1 VGKFYIIFYI
11 YKMIRFLLLTVL
23 LFPVFCFSGIVSQN
37 GRLFASD
44 NKIVAENSNGLPV
57 QVKGPS
63 MQWSVT
69 GWGSD
74 KFFREETAEALIEG
88 WNAQIIRVPLG
99 LSVTGSGGFNTGYDK
114 LPQENWER
122 VRTVAD
128 AAIAKDVY
136 VIIDWH
142 SHYGHLQTDL
152 AIDFFTNAELAGK
165 YGNDP
170 HVLFEIYNEPPDTVS
185 WEKVKTYSNAVIKAI
200 RNAGFNNL
208 ILVGSPYW
216 DMNTDIAANDP
227 PTDSLNNFALTF
239 HFYANTHKRD
249 SKPWFAPAGTT
260 FRSIVQGAL
269 DKGFPVF
276 VSEWGTNDATDTGR
290 SDFAESDKWHEY
302 LDSNKISSCA
312 WGVTASGIYGDNV
325 LDYWSRWGNP
335 LHFDMNI
342 IGNWTD
348 PYRMTAH
355 GRYIYK
361 WLTGND
367 TTHASESSWPS
378 YTGASSP
385 LSGNW
390 FTFADNGGVSEISNA
405 EIVDD
410 AAHFTFTLG
419 KGTYEWDPYVA
430 ASFDVSG
437 LEECRYGISYSY
449 KGATHTLRA
458 EQSDVGDYDFHINY
472 KKTGKAN
479 DWASITVPW
488 GFMWQSGWGGPEVA
502 RDSSKVTALT
512 WNISESGEIF
522 IKDVKCLKEYDEIA
536 PIRAKQPVLKA
547 KRATAIKH
555 SQNGFISGSG
565 GEAVSVYDLKGN
577 FIGKG
582 VRVQVP
588 SGIYVISPN
597 IP

>member
-1 VGKFYIIFYI
+1 
-11 YKMIRFLLLTVL
+11 MPRLLLFAAL
-23 LFPVFCFSGIVSQN
+23 LFPALCFSGIVSQN
-37 GRLFASD
+37 GRLFASGS
-44 NKIVAENSNGLPV
+44 KIVAETDSLPK

-74 KFFREETAEALIEG
+74 KFFRKETANALVEG

-99 LSVTGSGGFNTGYDK
+99 LSVTGSGGFNTGYDN

-128 AAIAKDVY
+128 AAIAKDIY

-152 AIDFFTNAELAGK
+152 AIDFFTNPELAGK

-170 HVLFEIYNEPPDTVS
+170 HALFEIYNEPPDSVS
-185 WEKVKTYSNAVIKAI
+185 WEKVKIYSNAVIKAI
-200 RNAGFNNL
+200 RDAGFNNL
-208 ILVGSPYW
+208 ILVGNPHW
-216 DMNTDIAANDP
+216 DTETDIAANDP
-227 PTDSLNNFALTF
+227 PTDPLNNFALTF
-239 HFYANTHKRD
+239 HFYASAHRIN
-249 SKPWFAPAGTT
+249 SKPYFSSPSGTY
-260 FRSIVQGAL
+260 RSVVQTAL

-276 VSEWGTNDATDTGR
+276 VSEWGTNDATERGMPN
-290 SDFAESDKWHEY
+290 FAESDKWHEY
-302 LDSNKISSCA
+302 LDSNGISSCA

-335 LHFDMNI
+335 LHFDANKI
-342 IGNWTD
+342 DNWID

-361 WLTGND
+361 WLTGRD
-367 TTHASESSWPS
+367 TTHAPESSWPG
-378 YTGASSP
+378 YTGASSQ
-385 LSGNW
+385 LSGEW
-390 FTFADNGGVSEISNA
+390 FTFKDEGGVSEISNV
-405 EIVDD
+405 ETLED

-430 ASFDVSG
+430 ASFNVSG
-437 LEECRYGISYSY
+437 LEKCKYGISYSY
-449 KGATHTLRA
+449 KGAAHTLRA
-458 EQSDVGDYDFHINY
+458 EQSDVKNWDYHINY
-472 KKTGKAN
+472 KKTSRTD
-479 DWASITVPW
+479 DWALITVPW
-488 GFMWQSGWGGPEVA
+488 GFMWQSGWDAGQEVA
-502 RDSSKVTALT
+502 RDSSKVTALA

-522 IKDVKCLKEYDEIA
+522 IKDVRCLEEYSEIL
-536 PIRAKQPVLKA
+536 PIRTKQPILKA
-547 KRATAIKH
+547 KRAIAIKY
-555 SQNGFISGSG
+555 SRNGFVTG
-565 GEAVSVYDLKGN
+565 GNGEEISVYDLKGN

-582 VRVQVP
+582 VKVRVPNGV
-588 SGIYVISPN
+588 YVISSH

>member
-1 VGKFYIIFYI
+1 
-11 YKMIRFLLLTVL
+11 MIRLLLL
-23 LFPVFCFSGIVSQN
+23 AALFFPILCFSGVVSQN
-37 GRLFASD
+37 GRLFASG
-44 NKIVAENSNGLPV
+44 NKIVAENSNEPV

-63 MQWSVT
+63 MQWSVE

-74 KFFREETAEALIEG
+74 KFFREETVEALVEG
-88 WNAQIIRVPLG
+88 WKAQIIRVPLG
-99 LSVTGSGGFNTGYDK
+99 LSVPGDFDTGYDN

-152 AIDFFTNAELAGK
+152 AIEFFTDPELAGK

-185 WEKVKTYSNAVIKAI
+185 WEDVKTYSNAVIKAI
-200 RNAGFNNL
+200 REAGFNNL

-216 DMNTDIAANDP
+216 DMKTDSAAIDP
-227 PTDSLNNFALTF
+227 PIDPLNNFALTF
-239 HFYANTHKRD
+239 HFYANTHKKD

-269 DKGFPVF
+269 DNGFPVF
-276 VSEWGTNDATDTGR
+276 VSEWGTNDASETGR
-290 SDFAESDKWHEY
+290 PNFAESDKWHEY

-335 LHFDMNI
+335 LHFDANDI
-342 IGNWTD
+342 DNWTD

-361 WLTGND
+361 WLTGRD
-367 TTHASESSWPS
+367 TTHAPETSWPD
-378 YTGASSP
+378 YTGTSSS

-390 FTFADNGGVSEISNA
+390 FTLADDGGVSGISNV
-405 EIVDD
+405 ETVDG

-419 KGTYEWDPYVA
+419 KGSYEWDPYVA
-430 ASFDVSG
+430 ASFNVSG
-437 LEECRYGISYSY
+437 LEECKYGISYLY
-449 KGATHTLRA
+449 KGTTHILRA
-458 EQSDVGDYDFHINY
+458 EQSDVVDYDFHINY
-472 KKTGKAN
+472 KKTSKTN
-479 DWASITVPW
+479 DWTLITVPW
-488 GFMWQSGWGGPEVA
+488 GFMWQSGWGEEVT

-512 WNISESGEIF
+512 WNMSENGEIF
-522 IKDVKCLKEYDEIA
+522 IKDVKCLEENTPIIV
-536 PIRAKQPVLKA
+536 PIRSKQPVLKNTKA
-547 KRATAIKH
+547 VAIKH
-555 SQNGFISGSG
+555 SRNGFVAGSN
-565 GEAVSVYDLKGN
+565 GEEISVYDLKGN

-582 VRVQVP
+582 VKVQVP
-588 SGIYVISPN
+588 NGIYVVLRNSPK
-597 IP
+597 